1 MKTIALLVAA
11 AACLAVA
18 LNFTTGLNTLLDVTS
33 IVFTA
38 VPILASFVAVGF
50 KRQGILVVAD
60 IALQV
65 AIIGMLIGSV
75 GLLQNMSDPK
85 AVGPAFALT
94 LSVVFYG
101 LLIAGICS
109 QLSSNISEP
118 IAAPLAWQRV
128 VSVLFWTGIV
138 LYTME
143 NAAGLAA
150 FLDLVSFLIVASLTL
165 AIIGT
170 SASEKLKSLARYL
183 PVAGFI
189 GVLVGVIGMLQNMS
203 NPKAIGPAMAI
214 ALLTL
219 TYCNLISVTL
229 KLAFPETILRERA
242 NYFTY
247 LGFVLFFIMGIYSV
261 LILSFI

>member
-1 MKTIALLVAA
+1 MKTTALLVAA
-11 AACLAVA
+11 AACLAFA
-18 LNFTTGLNTLLDVTS
+18 LNFTTGLDTLLDFTS
-33 IVFTA
+33 IAFTA

-75 GLLQNMSDPK
+75 GLLQAMSDPK
-85 AVGPAFALT
+85 AVGPDFALT

-101 LLIAGICS
+101 LVIVGICS
-109 QLSSNISEP
+109 QLSANISEP
-118 IAAPLAWQRV
+118 IVAPLVWQRV
-128 VSVLFWTGIV
+128 VSIFLWTGIV
-138 LYTME
+138 IYAMWG
-143 NAAGLAA
+143 AAGLPA
-150 FLDLVSFLIVASLTL
+150 FLDLVSLLIVASLTL
-165 AIIGT
+165 VIIGI
-170 SASEKLKSLARYL
+170 SASEELKSLARYL
-183 PVAGFI
+183 PVAGFL
-189 GVLVGVIGMLQNMS
+189 GLLVGVIVMLQNMS

-229 KLAFPETILRERA
+229 KLAFPETILQERA
-242 NYFTY
+242 THFTY
-247 LGFVLFFIMGIYSV
+247 LGFVLLFIMGIYSV

>member
-1 MKTIALLVAA
+1 M
-11 AACLAVA
+11 
-18 LNFTTGLNTLLDVTS
+18 
-33 IVFTA
+33 
-38 VPILASFVAVGF
+38 
-50 KRQGILVVAD
+50 
-60 IALQV
+60 
-65 AIIGMLIGSV
+65 
-75 GLLQNMSDPK
+75 
-85 AVGPAFALT
+85 
-94 LSVVFYG
+94 
-101 LLIAGICS
+101 
-109 QLSSNISEP
+109 
-118 IAAPLAWQRV
+118 
-128 VSVLFWTGIV
+128 
-138 LYTME
+138 
-143 NAAGLAA
+143 
-150 FLDLVSFLIVASLTL
+150 SFLIVASLTL

-183 PVAGFI
+183 PVAGFM
-189 GVLVGVIGMLQNMS
+189 VCWWVSSDVQNMS

>member
-1 MKTIALLVAA
+1 MKTGALVAA
-11 AACLAVA
+11 AACLAFA
-18 LNFTTGLNTLLDVTS
+18 LNLATGLNTFVDLTS

-85 AVGPAFALT
+85 ALGPAFAVA
-94 LSVVFYG
+94 LSVVFFG
-101 LLIAGICS
+101 LLVVGICS

-118 IAAPLAWQRV
+118 IAAPLVWQRV
-128 VSVLFWTGIV
+128 IGVLLWVVVVTYAMVG
-138 LYTME
+138 
-143 NAAGLAA
+143 AAGLEA
-150 FLDLVSFLIVASLTL
+150 FFDPTSLLIVAALSLT
-165 AIIGT
+165 IFGT
-170 SASEKLKSLARYL
+170 SASEKLRSLARYL
-183 PVAGFI
+183 PVAGFL
-189 GVLVGVIGMLQNMS
+189 GVLVGVIVMLQNMS

-229 KLAFPETILRERA
+229 KLAFPETILQERA
-242 NYFTY
+242 THFTY
-247 LGFVLFFIMGIYSV
+247 LGFVLLFVIGIYSV